1 MISKII
7 KYPVPR
13 IFGTTYTNAE
23 NTSSNIHMDKTNNNN
38 AKETGAT
45 MAHEVAH
52 VRQNQGQTRLREG
65 NLNEEYAETFE
76 KYGAEG
82 MEFSATTYTN
92 VDINTKKL
100 TLPKTQTQIQNDQ
113 ETLAS
118 NTNDYQVDKNKAD
131 NEDGKL
137 EDRTFYTMQDIH
149 RTKDLDSENANDRI
163 KALIET
169 GNSKEKILEEIV
181 KDENLRGMSQ
191 EDFDK
196 IYSKQKNSVDRTIEL
211 TDNMMLSLEASSLA
225 IGGRETVKNIA
236 ESITKKSM
244 GFSVENAVTTSAF
257 DVTTQVIT
265 QIYNDKDLQQE
276 LMHNPTKAIQK
287 IVNNIDWIQTSISAG
302 IGSTSI
308 KTGENLKNLTNRVQ
322 AKKTVQKQL
331 DNTKS
336 STSQNKLTD
345 RIEKIDGQIIGRTI
359 VLTTPIVTKPMI
371 NNDLEEKAKETIK
384 ENLLAENIDE
394 NN

>member
-265 QIYNDKDLQQE
+265 QIYNDKD
-276 LMHNPTKAIQK
+276 
-287 IVNNIDWIQTSISAG
+287 
-302 IGSTSI
+302 
-308 KTGENLKNLTNRVQ
+308 
-322 AKKTVQKQL
+322 
-331 DNTKS
+331 
-336 STSQNKLTD
+336 
-345 RIEKIDGQIIGRTI
+345 
-359 VLTTPIVTKPMI
+359 
-371 NNDLEEKAKETIK
+371 
-384 ENLLAENIDE
+384 
-394 NN
+394 